1 MDSYT
6 MEIAAAERQRQALEA
21 AETHRLLRSIAAD
34 PAAGQSWRG
43 RLAVALSRRR
53 ARAAEAS

>member
-6 MEIAAAERQRQALEA
+6 MEVAAEERQRQALEA
-21 AETHRLLRSIAAD
+21 AETHRLLRATKVE
-34 PAAGQSWRG
+34 PAGGQSWRS

>member
-1 MDSYT
+1 MDGYT
-6 MEIAAAERQRQALEA
+6 MEVAAAERQRQALEA
-21 AETHRLLRSIAAD
+21 AATHRLLRGIAAE

-43 RLAVALSRRR
+43 RLAIALSRRR

>member
-21 AETHRLLRSIAAD
+21 AETHRLLRGIAPK
-34 PAAGQSWRG
+34 PAAEPSWRS

-53 ARAAEAS
+53 AGAVEAS